1 MKFQGH
7 ISLLDS
13 QINVL
18 LNTKPKT
25 SSITK
30 VPSQQLIF
38 LHLQTALQKLHCLL
52 TPNSDIACNLF
63 VTSDTKGPHSVP
75 CCQLTKKYV
84 RIKQQNSIKRNMRL
98 TDTGNHQ

>member
-18 LNTKPKT
+18 LDTKAKT
-25 SSITK
+25 SSITE
-30 VPSQQLIF
+30 VPPQQLIF
-38 LHLQTALQKLHCLL
+38 LHLQTTLQKLHCLL

-63 VTSDTKGPHSVP
+63 ITPDTKGSHSVP
-75 CCQLTKKYV
+75 CCQLAKNVV
-84 RIKQQNSIKRNMRL
+84 RITAKQ
-98 TDTGNHQ
+98 HQEKYEI